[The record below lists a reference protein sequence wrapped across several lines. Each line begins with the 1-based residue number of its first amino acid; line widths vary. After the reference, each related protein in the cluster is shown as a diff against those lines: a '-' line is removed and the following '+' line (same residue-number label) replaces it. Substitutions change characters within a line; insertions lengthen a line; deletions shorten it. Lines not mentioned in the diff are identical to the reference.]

1 MNQTDSQ
8 QQILMA
14 DPNLGNILSELHI
27 KLNQRTEAP
36 RDPGLL
42 LTSHILQ
49 KPKTWVL
56 AHPEFTPD
64 ADQVAQLDV
73 LVNRLQAGEPL
84 PYLLK
89 SWEFYGIK
97 FLVTPD
103 VLIPRPETET
113 LVETAIAWLQSHP
126 QQRLTA
132 DVGTGS
138 GCIAVALAKNV
149 PDIKVFACD
158 RHLTALNIAQRNTH
172 KHDLNKRL
180 FFTNADLIQPFS
192 GQFDL
197 ICANLPYIPTQNITE
212 VNTFSHEPSHAL
224 DGGPDGLQ
232 LIRQLLKQM
241 PTRIASPGMILMEIE
256 ASAGKTSLALAKA
269 AFPKATVHL
278 KKDLAERDRLIMIQT

>member
-1 MNQTDSQ
+1 MNQTDLQ

-14 DPNLGNILSELHI
+14 DLNLGDILSKLNT
-27 KLNQRTEAP
+27 KLNQSTEAP
-36 RDPGLL
+36 RDLGLL

-56 AHPEFTPD
+56 AHPEFTLN
-64 ADQVAQLDV
+64 ADQVAQINK
-73 LVNRLQAGEPL
+73 LVDRFQAGEPL

-89 SWEFYGIK
+89 SWEFFGIK
-97 FLVTPD
+97 FFVTPD
-103 VLIPRPETET
+103 VLIPRPETEM
-113 LVETAIAWLQSHP
+113 LVETAISWLQSHP
-126 QQRLTA
+126 QQRLAA

-138 GCIAVALAKNV
+138 GCIAIALARNI

-158 RHLTALNIAQRNTH
+158 RHLQALNIASRNTQAH
-172 KHDLNKRL
+172 NLDKHL

-224 DGGPDGLQ
+224 DGGVDGLQ
-232 LIRQLLKQM
+232 HIRQLLKQM
-241 PTRIASPGMILMEIE
+241 PTRIASPGLILLEIE
-256 ASAGKTSLALAKA
+256 ASAGKTSLVLAEA
-269 AFPKATVHL
+269 AFPKAAVRL